1 MRSRS
6 GCGNACACGG
16 RAESYFIP
24 KWSVAIVKNVRRLVR
39 QVISWRVK
47 VFCGAVVMVN
57 STAVAIGSG
66 LRRLREAL

>member
-1 MRSRS
+1 MK
-6 GCGNACACGG
+6 NA
-16 RAESYFIP
+16 
-24 KWSVAIVKNVRRLVR
+24 RRLVR

-47 VFCGAVVMVN
+47 VFCGAVVMAN